1 MNSHWADREFHAAQ
15 ILMGDEMQLTKLF
28 QEMNKLSAG
37 MEVNWTAIWLLM
49 LLVYIYIAFFIM
61 DLYTLVKKK
70 TPEETFLIMLLPG
83 SVIATATIMFIL
95 FLNIRA
101 DARLESAWTKAVS
114 PGLWAELLCLAAL
127 YAVFQGLAWKLW
139 RKKQGKWVWIAQW
152 IFSYSLDFI
161 MVALLAVAGCLGL
174 TGGTDLPVLAGR
186 LVSGLGFNLF
196 LYLFLYGIAI
206 LCLKMAFLFLA
217 GLTRLCTVRISRFP
231 YREGRHPAASFLLYG
246 ALCQNARVRGA
257 LAFGIPMLVFAVWV
271 AVAVDDVPEI
281 RIFLPLMCVLGFVLY
296 LLFAVRPL
304 ADDMARFAQ
313 WGDRK
318 EGLDRFCWEYFLEEP
333 VLKTK
338 DFTLTRHYLAD
349 ERGMLEV
356 FAFDA
361 LEKIDGSW
369 VSDPK
374 KGWVRKLSFL
384 DGGCCTISRNDG
396 GADKVFRYA
405 KQYREMHLLAVQGMA
420 EHRKIQPI
428 GKDSLYYRMLYS
440 VMVALVMM
448 LLLMYQTI

>member
-1 MNSHWADREFHAAQ
+1 
-15 ILMGDEMQLTKLF
+15 MQVVKLF
-28 QEMNKLSAG
+28 QEIKELSA
-37 MEVNWTAIWLLM
+37 VTDINWTAFWLV
-49 LLVYIYIAFFIM
+49 LLLIYIYIALFIM
-61 DLYTLVKKK
+61 DLYALVKKK
-70 TPEETFLIMLLPG
+70 TPEETVLIMLLPG
-83 SVIATATIMFIL
+83 SVIATATIMFTLCLDIP
-95 FLNIRA
+95 A
-101 DARLESAWTKAVS
+101 DACLESAWTKAVS

-127 YAVFQGLAWKLW
+127 YAIFWVMAWKLW
-139 RKKQGKWVWIAQW
+139 RKRQGKGVLIVQG

-186 LVSGLGFNLF
+186 LVPGLGFNLF
-196 LYLFLYGIAI
+196 LYLFLYGIGI

-231 YREGRHPAASFLLYG
+231 YGEGRHPAASFLLYG

-257 LAFGIPMLVFAVWV
+257 LAFGIPMLGFAAWV
-271 AVAVDDVPEI
+271 AVAADDIPAW
-281 RIFLPLMCVLGFVLY
+281 RIFLPLMCVLCFALC
-296 LLFAVRPL
+296 LLLAVRPL
-304 ADDMARFAQ
+304 AEDMARFAQ

-318 EGLDRFCWEYFLEEP
+318 KGLDRFCREYFLEEP

-369 VSDPK
+369 VSDSK
-374 KGWVRKLSFL
+374 KGWVRKLVFL
-384 DGGCCTISRNDG
+384 DGGCCTVSRNDG
-396 GADKVFRYA
+396 GADEVFRYA
-405 KQYREMHLLAVQGMA
+405 KQYWEMHLLAVQGMA
-420 EHRKIQPI
+420 EHRKIRPI
-428 GKDSLYYRMLYS
+428 GKDSLYYKVLYS
-440 VMVALVMM
+440 VVAASAMTLFM
-448 LLLMYQTI
+448 MYQTI